1 MALVF
6 NNGLDCDFMDSD
18 EQIKTHL
25 LSVWLEE
32 KRLFA
37 RGKECMLFVTN
48 RGLYI
53 VSKTE
58 AKPQWWKSAVQ
69 RQILM
74 LLKEPNNTIIIHD
87 GYDEKKLD
95 LDLENLKNLRFRFA
109 EIVDVESEEK
119 SWGSVLVLKLRNEDK
134 VVKYHLSI
142 VRDWVSY
149 PIKSPMT
156 FLKINWLPVVQYI
169 KSEMKR

>member
-1 MALVF
+1 MHKIDI
-6 NNGLDCDFMDSD
+6 NNFLNKRYSLRNLSDS
-18 EQIKTHL
+18 EFELIVPELAYQ
-25 LSVWLEE
+25 LE
-32 KRLFA
+32 
-37 RGKECMLFVTN
+37 N
-48 RGLYI
+48 IDYI
-53 VSKTE
+53 PK
-58 AKPQWWKSAVQ
+58 
-69 RQILM
+69 
-74 LLKEPNNTIIIHD
+74 
-87 GYDEKKLD
+87 YDEKKLD

-156 FLKINWLPVVQYI
+156 FLKINWLPVVQYVR
-169 KSEMKR
+169 SEMKR